1 MANPNPYP
9 YFRPR
14 PVDAASADAGLRRYL
29 VQVYNYM
36 AGGLVLTGVTAY
48 VGAASGFYT
57 SLIGTP
63 WYWVV
68 LFAPLA
74 LVFLLGYRIE
84 RMSVAAAQL
93 VYWGYAALFGLSLS
107 GIFFIYTR
115 ESIGSVF
122 FVTGAM
128 FAATSVY
135 AYTTRT
141 DLSRFSSFL
150 FMGLIGVIIA
160 AVVNIFLHST
170 ALQMTVS
177 VMGVIVFTGLAAYDT
192 QRIRAMYVYG
202 EDGTVTTKKS
212 IYGALALY
220 LDFVNLF
227 ISLLQL
233 TGDRRR

>member
-1 MANPNPYP
+1 MANPNPFP
-9 YFRPR
+9 YSRPGAT
-14 PVDAASADAGLRRYL
+14 AADADAGLRRYL
-29 VQVYNYM
+29 AQVYNYM
-36 AGGLVLTGVTAY
+36 AGGLVVTGATAY
-48 VGAASGFYT
+48 VGASSGFYA
-57 SLIGTP
+57 SLVGTP

-68 LFAPLA
+68 LFAPLV
-74 LVFLLGYRIE
+74 LVFLFSSRIG
-84 RMSVAAAQL
+84 RMSLTAAQL
-93 VYWGYAALFGLSLS
+93 TYWGFAALMGLSLS
-107 GIFFIYTR
+107 GIFFVYTR

-160 AVVNIFLHST
+160 AVVNVFLHST
-170 ALQMTVS
+170 ALQMTIS

-202 EDGTVTTKKS
+202 EDGAILGKKS

-220 LDFVNLF
+220 LDFINLF

-233 TGDRRR
+233 TGNRRQ